1 MKFFIPFLLIFPL
14 IGCTSKTTKPKKEET
29 YNTLYQGNTVSIPIF
44 KDTDISEYTK
54 EYSQFIKDYIAAIKN
69 DDSKKIK
76 QLKKQS
82 LELTEKAKVI
92 SQKLKS
98 HTEIEKFNKW
108 LATQNKKIEILKE
121 QN

>member
-1 MKFFIPFLLIFPL
+1 MDVPQKQQNL
-14 IGCTSKTTKPKKEET
+14 KKKRRTTLFTKGI
-29 YNTLYQGNTVSIPIF
+29 LYQF
-44 KDTDISEYTK
+44 LYLSEYTK